1 MPNSSSE
8 SETSTTFS
16 SFSFI
21 KAEWKEIPSSTVCC
35 GGWVTLGMPSGIGP
49 VASVPFGIEPVIRNP
64 GVATLI
70 LCRRESL
77 ALITHFDAWKVLEI
91 GM

>member
-1 MPNSSSE
+1 M
-8 SETSTTFS
+8 
-16 SFSFI
+16 
-21 KAEWKEIPSSTVCC
+21 
-35 GGWVTLGMPSGIGP
+35 TLGMPSGIGP